1 MNRSMQRNAVVLLSG
16 GLDSATALAA
26 ARAEGFTCHALSVD
40 YGQRHKLELHAA
52 NLVAEQ
58 LGAASH
64 KVISVDLRLIG
75 GSALTAD
82 VAVPKD
88 QHVSIGIPIT
98 YVPARNLIFMSL
110 AAGYAETLGAFT
122 LVVGV
127 NAVDYSGYPDCS
139 QEFVDA
145 FIRCVNLGT
154 KAGTQDGHPFAVY
167 SPLVKLGKAEI
178 IRWGTNLGVD
188 YSLTTSC
195 YDPSSDPAGPLACG
209 HCDSCHLRREGF
221 ATAGIADPTRYLP
234 SDSHVVPR

>member
-1 MNRSMQRNAVVLLSG
+1 MNRPIPKNAVVLLSG

-26 ARAEGFTCHALSVD
+26 ARAQGFLCHALSID
-40 YGQRHKLELHAA
+40 YGQRHRLELHAA
-52 NLVAEQ
+52 GLVARQ
-58 LGAASH
+58 LGAVSH
-64 KVISVDLRLIG
+64 KTIAVDLRAIG

-82 VAVPKD
+82 VDVPKD
-88 QHVSIGIPIT
+88 QHEATGIPVT

-110 AAGYAETLGAFT
+110 AAGYAETLNAYT

-127 NAVDYSGYPDCS
+127 NAVDYSGYPDCR

-154 KAGTQDGHPFAVY
+154 KAGTQDGHPFSVF
-167 SPLVKLGKAEI
+167 SPLVTLSKAEI
-178 IRWGTNLGVD
+178 IRWGTELGVD

-195 YDPSSDPAGPLACG
+195 YDPASDDHGPLACG

-221 ATAGIADPTRYLP
+221 ETARVPDPTRYIQ
-234 SDSHVVPR
+234 SRVAR